1 VKIPKLIQNTFEKES
16 EGVEWGEVSIK
27 ARFKGG
33 EPVFF
38 VDKQLS
44 FLIKDNL
51 PTEERAV
58 LQKTNRGNH
67 GEI

>member
-1 VKIPKLIQNTFEKES
+1 VKIPTLIQKTFEKES

-44 FLIKDNL
+44 FIVKDNI
-51 PTEERAV
+51 PIEEYPS
-58 LQKTNRGNH
+58 KTDT
-67 GEI
+67 